1 MSDHNAAL
9 GKIIKTAN
17 ALQGQ
22 LTRTYAVDQQA
33 LWTLLTAPERMAL
46 WLTTG
51 SIELKQGG
59 AVKLNFA
66 DSGTV
71 IDSSVSA
78 VHAPRLLE
86 YSWSSPGQPSRP
98 VRWETASVP
107 DGSRL
112 TLTVCVPHNENIAAT
127 CAGWEAHL
135 MMLQAAIDGT
145 PIKFPFETFK
155 ATREGYRALAAALG

>member
-1 MSDHNAAL
+1 MSAPTPAL

-22 LTRTYAVDQQA
+22 LTRNYTVDQDA
-33 LWTLLTAPERMAL
+33 LWAMLTKPENMAL
-46 WLTTG
+46 WLTAG

-66 DSGTV
+66 ESGTV

-78 VHAPRLLE
+78 IHAPRLLE
-86 YSWSSPGQPSRP
+86 YSWSSPGQPVRP

-112 TLTVCVPHNENIAAT
+112 TLTVCIPHNENIATT

-135 MMLQAAIDGT
+135 AMLQAAINGA

-155 ATREGYRALAAALG
+155 AAREGYRTVAAALG